1 MNPLSKIQ
9 VLMVGFLLLLFA
21 TFLYDFLLVIPAV
34 VLFLL
39 QFPMMRGELKREYPE
54 DWMKYS
60 LVFMIYEI
68 IMVLFLYA
76 IINSRTSLFDIGA
89 IYNILI
95 IMIFIIITTII
106 LKFFVGR
113 GYCYGDVLFSTN
125 GWVGVRIKNDLF
137 SKINEANYAVENPLE
152 VGVKKGDRVK
162 IRVRSTLNK
171 SVPYE
176 IAEAVK

>member
-21 TFLYDFLLVIPAV
+21 TFLYELLLIIPAL

-39 QFPMMRGELKREYPE
+39 QFPVMRRELKREYPE
-54 DWMKYS
+54 DWTKYS
-60 LVFMIYEI
+60 LVFMVYEI
-68 IMVLFLYA
+68 VMVLFLYA
-76 IINSRTSLFDIGA
+76 IINSRTTLFDIGA

-95 IMIFIIITTII
+95 VMILIIIATII
-106 LKFFVGR
+106 LKFFVNR
-113 GYCYGDVLFSTN
+113 GYCYGDVLFSTR

-152 VGVKKGDRVK
+152 VGVKRGDRVK

-176 IAEAVK
+176 VVEVVK